1 MRSNTPSL
9 PRGAIAAGLAL
20 GAGCLIAACGG
31 GGGGSDGTA
40 SGQGSARF
48 YLTDAPA
55 CGYDEVN
62 VTVEKVR
69 VHQSE
74 SAAED
79 DDGWTELVLS
89 PARKINLLDLTNGVL
104 EELGTVALPAGLYTQ
119 VRLMLTD
126 NAGSGTPDNS
136 LVLTGGDGSEIA
148 LRTPSGQQS
157 GLKINTD
164 FAVGA
169 GQTADLVLDFD
180 ACKSVVKAGNS
191 GNYNLKPV
199 LRAIPVFGVAG
210 QAIEGFLAPDLA
222 GATVSAQAGGVPV
235 KSTVAAADGKFVL
248 SPVPAGSYD
257 VVFTAPGYAS
267 AVITGVPVSETART
281 QLTAVQAP
289 ITPIAL
295 AVSGERTASGTTS
308 LAGSADVPQAT
319 VRALQQ
325 LDGGPTLEIIARPVD
340 ADTGGY
346 SFMLPTGA
354 PGRAAY
360 AAGATSY
367 SFSADATA
375 TAFYTLEASA
385 PEEATQSADIDVST
399 ADANTDFVFP

>member
-1 MRSNTPSL
+1 MRSNTLCL
-9 PRGAIAAGLAL
+9 PRGALAGALAL
-20 GAGCLIAACGG
+20 GTGCLIAACGG
-31 GGGGSDGTA
+31 GGGSDG
-40 SGQGSARF
+40 GQGSARF

-62 VTVEKVR
+62 VTVEKLR
-69 VHQSE
+69 VHQDE
-74 SAAED
+74 GAAEA

-104 EELGTVALPAGLYTQ
+104 EELGTVALPAGTYTQ
-119 VRLMLTD
+119 VRLVLTD
-126 NAGSGTPDNS
+126 NVDSGAPDNS
-136 LVLTGGDGSEIA
+136 LVLTGGNGSEIP

-180 ACKSVVKAGNS
+180 ACQSVVQAGSS

-222 GATVSAQAGGVPV
+222 GATVSAQSGGVPV

-248 SPVPAGSYD
+248 APVPAGSYD

-281 QLTAVQAP
+281 QLTALQAP

-295 AVSGERTASGTTS
+295 AVSSERTASGTAS
-308 LAGSADVPQAT
+308 LAGSADMPQAT
-319 VRALQQ
+319 VRALQE
-325 LDGGPTLEIIARPVD
+325 LDGGPTLEIIARPVN
-340 ADTGGY
+340 ADTGAY
-346 SFMLPTGA
+346 SFLLPTGA

-360 AAGATSY
+360 AEGATGY

-375 TAFYTLEASA
+375 TAFYTLQASA
-385 PEEATQSADIDVST
+385 AGEVTQSADIDLST
-399 ADANTDFVFP
+399 ADASTDFVFP